1 MLQTKIDRLIKGY
14 ERDGLTQRQINNRLK
29 KEELIE
35 NDEKNQAP
43 VQEMT
48 INIEWKKSRTYG
60 FCPSASATIKHKDGR
75 NTRVDGYKA
84 SGCGYDKEST
94 VVAQICN
101 DTLKYLLWNVNTDDR
116 QKAPYGVR
124 FNDEF
129 SHYFEGGVGVECY
142 YKIIEFLGGKF
153 EKVASG
159 KTFDSYKITF

>member
-1 MLQTKIDRLIKGY
+1 MLQVKIDRLVRGY
-14 ERDGLTQRQINNRLK
+14 EKQGLTQRQINNRLK
-29 KEELIE
+29 KEEAQE
-35 NDEKNQAP
+35 QEEKNQKP
-43 VQEMT
+43 VQEMV

-60 FCPSASATIKHKDGR
+60 YCPTADAVVTHNDGTIR
-75 NTRVDGYKA
+75 RVAGYKA
-84 SGCGYDKEST
+84 SGYGYDKEST

-101 DTLKYLLWNVNTDDR
+101 DTLKYLLWNVAVDDR

-129 SHYFEGGVGVECY
+129 SHYYEGGVGVDCY

-153 EKVASG
+153 EKIASG